1 MAMNSLVIP
10 ILLLFLAAVIVY
22 AAVYPFLSESFSP
35 LRRLPGPLAARFS
48 RLWYLRQVSTG
59 QFHFINV
66 DLHKKH
72 GSIVRIAPGQYSIN
86 DPRAMKQIYGIGK
99 GFAKASISAWYTASS
114 AADAPFKDL
123 FTDTNSARHAAN
135 RRLVANLYS
144 TTTLRSMEPD
154 VEDCIRLCVNRL
166 EGMAKS
172 GVSLDLQFWMQCYA
186 FDVICQITVGR
197 RFGFLDTGTDQ
208 LGMFPSLHEYLKYC
222 ALVGVEHEWH
232 NTLWWF
238 MTKLPARG
246 MVYVAR
252 FTAEQIS
259 KVRGTLDK
267 TDLDRSNV
275 RQDFLSKL
283 LRLQQENPEKCPD
296 SAIIANCLT
305 NIGAGS
311 DTTSISLCAIINN
324 LAAHPHA
331 LQKLREEVDAKFRD
345 LGYPEFIPFPDTQ
358 TMGYL
363 QACIKEALRLHPATG
378 LPLARVVPEGG
389 ATISGTFFP
398 AGNVVGVNTWV
409 VHRNRDIFGSD
420 VDEFRP
426 ERWLDQTKERL
437 SVMEANWLPASSLS
451 ESTSFEEPH

>member
-99 GFAKASISAWYTASS
+99 GFAKASIVASLVS
-114 AADAPFKDL
+114 PGLSIIDC
-123 FTDTNSARHAAN
+123 N
-135 RRLVANLYS
+135 RVIVRLVHSIQRRGCTLQGLVHRYKQRTACCKPQAGSESLLDDYS
-144 TTTLRSMEPD
+144 TKYGTRRRGLYQ
-154 VEDCIRLCVNRL
+154 
-166 EGMAKS
+166 A
-172 GVSLDLQFWMQCYA
+172 
-186 FDVICQITVGR
+186 VGR